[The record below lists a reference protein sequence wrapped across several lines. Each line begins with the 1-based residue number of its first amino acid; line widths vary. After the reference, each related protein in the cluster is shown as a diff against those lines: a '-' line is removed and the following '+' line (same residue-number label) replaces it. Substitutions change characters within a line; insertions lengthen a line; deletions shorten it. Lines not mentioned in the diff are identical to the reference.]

1 MNVADDKFN
10 ISKIESYLYGE
21 LYGTLTQQTYVGTLP
36 ETIKDTW
43 QEMCLIDCGSSIVDE
58 DARASGTV
66 MILLYARPNT
76 DGSKNVPKNEPVGA
90 ASERNHQKRQ
100 QPALPNLKKSDLHRL
115 RYQKKLALQHR
126 RAEHHGFLTRNFIIN
141 IKIFTLWQLQYLN

>member
-10 ISKIESYLYGE
+10 ISKIESYLYSE
-21 LYGTLTQQTYVGTLP
+21 LYGTLTDQTYVGTLP

-76 DGSKNVPKNEPVGA
+76 DGSKNVPKMSQLEQRLNEII
-90 ASERNHQKRQ
+90 RNANNPH
-100 QPALPNLKKSDLHRL
+100 
-115 RYQKKLALQHR
+115 YQISR
-126 RAEHHGFLTRNFIIN
+126 RATYTDYDTKRNWHYN
-141 IKIFTLWQLQYLN
+141 IVELNIMVF

>member
-21 LYGTLTQQTYVGTLP
+21 LYGTLTQQTFVGTLP

-66 MILLYARPNT
+66 LILLYARPNT
-76 DGSKNVPKNEPVGA
+76 DGSKNVPKMSQLEVRLN
-90 ASERNHQKRQ
+90 QII
-100 QPALPNLKKSDLHRL
+100 KSANDPH
-115 RYQKKLALQHR
+115 YTISR
-126 RAEHHGFLTRNFIIN
+126 RATYTDYDTKRNWHYN
-141 IKIFTLWQLQYLN
+141 IVELNITIY